1 MILFCLIPEEQNE
14 NQRLGQIVKE
24 ELFIQIAEGDMQ
36 ALETVYHQTYQAV
49 YGFILSILKNK
60 YDAEDILQETYIK
73 IKTGAHLYKPQGKP
87 LAWIFTIARNLSYMK
102 IRKDKNTQTSPYE
115 ELENM
120 LDFSAVEDKE
130 NKLLLEAAFSILG
143 DEERQIIILHANTGM
158 KHREIAAL
166 VKLPLSTVLSK
177 YNRGMKK
184 LRNYI
189 EGRMS

>member
-49 YGFILSILKNK
+49 YGFILSILKNQ

-177 YNRGMKK
+177 YNRGLKK

>member
-36 ALETVYHQTYQAV
+36 ALETMYYQTYKAV
-49 YGFILSILKNK
+49 YGFILSILKNQ

-130 NKLLLEAAFSILG
+130 NKLLLEAAFSI
-143 DEERQIIILHANTGM
+143 
-158 KHREIAAL
+158 
-166 VKLPLSTVLSK
+166 
-177 YNRGMKK
+177 
-184 LRNYI
+184 
-189 EGRMS
+189 

>member
-36 ALETVYHQTYQAV
+36 ALETMYYQTYKAV
-49 YGFILSILKNK
+49 YGFILSILKNQ

-115 ELENM
+115 ELENI

-166 VKLPLSTVLSK
+166 LKLPLSTVLSK

>member
-49 YGFILSILKNK
+49 YGFILSILKNQ

>member
-36 ALETVYHQTYQAV
+36 ALETMYYQTYKAV
-49 YGFILSILKNK
+49 YGFILSILKNQ

-166 VKLPLSTVLSK
+166 LKLPLSTVLSK
-177 YNRGMKK
+177 YNLGMKK